1 MAYNFKIY
9 NYSAKMSV
17 KRKLTN
23 PSRHFNSIWEEKY
36 LFVKGTS
43 KPQCLACLQIVSVPK
58 EYNLKRHYE
67 TRHKSQYEQYDG
79 YAGIAVVKD
88 LKGKYYTLMTNL
100 RKTNLSDKK
109 ASCEVSLILAE
120 NGKGFRDRE
129 TVKCT
134 IFCLLFV
141 RADVA
146 VCGPRI
152 NIQKIIWPAT
162 LSTLDHP
169 DLDRVKFWF
178 EIATCYNVLRFVAT
192 SFFRLLLTLASSL
205 HLLFLSRKIKNNYY
219 YRAYS
224 ALTN

>member
-1 MAYNFKIY
+1 
-9 NYSAKMSV
+9 MSV

-79 YAGIAVVKD
+79 YARIAVVKD
-88 LKGKYYTLMTNL
+88 LKGKYYKLMTNF
-100 RKTNLSDKK
+100 RKTDLSDKK
-109 ASCEVSLILAE
+109 ASCEVSLILAK

-129 TVKCT
+129 TVKKCA

-152 NIQKIIWPAT
+152 NIKKIIWPAT

-169 DLDRVKFWF
+169 DLTYWKIRKKIVV
-178 EIATCYNVLRFVAT
+178 C
-192 SFFRLLLTLASSL
+192 SFGPFAFNDCSQEKLL
-205 HLLFLSRKIKNNYY
+205 
-219 YRAYS
+219 
-224 ALTN
+224 